1 MSTKSVELPN
11 NIPTPLKA
19 PGDLQLKKFRETLR
33 QRWNEFDKAT
43 MQEAQTRVNE
53 HPLGWFTDAQT
64 ERNKDA
70 DFIKAKATFDE
81 AMTALWSIDSD
92 EKLKQILETPG
103 RLSSV
108 INSLKD
114 YLAKADNQKAY
125 NNVLSHTF
133 ADLTGLRAQMTETAE
148 DKKEADL
155 AKASLPALATI
166 TWASLAT
173 EAASW
178 LSDAVWEWVK
188 DLGKEVA
195 DIKKN
200 PMKKIAEFLGFTD
213 SSIMGDFKS
222 ALSEKKAG
230 WFKWFFA
237 SIKLWF
243 YGFMAKFMGVDMAKH
258 LTPEEM
264 KLAGIKGK
272 VEGWVKPETGK
283 ESEGR
288 EKIQDVTKNIL
299 YGWAFSGLIS
309 FHQGFLSGIT
319 GEKDPSK
326 NKARIWA
333 VYRYQSMY
341 DLPYEKAQSLYATY
355 KSNPD
360 NPALLKELWV
370 TDPKSSISPR
380 DIFAALALIVDDKLM
395 STKTL
400 QKNIG
405 QNKNITVWAL
415 LTGSHGDW
423 AIANDFEKID
433 PTLSVNPSQIFSQV
447 FGNIGA
453 RFQVSKVWDSYKFGN
468 SETQEQ
474 AQKIGAEGIVLTEI
488 TLTDIDI
495 NNIQDSEI
503 DKQKLDPKSKELLR
517 KLIAFWNVVKWP
529 LAKDFSFGQ
538 ESEYSQFYNTAKIT
552 PISLLKLYLVT
563 WGDTNLLSMASPRKM
578 GIYAIIRESFFDG
591 PNKDKWAELFDKSI
605 IKIATTWA
613 MTPMDLDKYIPKD
626 VQEAMGNI
634 SATITDTVIDSS
646 WWVAH
651 RAWLALPNGWKLGAW
666 VGITLGIMLIWRLR
680 ILKYVGIWVGI
691 WAVTAAGLFATAVY
705 AWLSSEDKKKFP
717 EEEIKKWAIWWLEK
731 LLTKTE

>member
-1 MSTKSVELPN
+1 MVATLEKPQN
-11 NIPTPLKA
+11 NPVGSPAKA
-19 PGDLQLKKFRETLR
+19 PGDTLLKNFRATLDAGWTKFDTAVPPVWKIGPFASDDYVKVKIEYEAAKQMLANIKSDDELRANVPMRQKLDETIKMLKKHNAES
-33 QRWNEFDKAT
+33 DKA
-43 MQEAQTRVNE
+43 E
-53 HPLGWFTDAQT
+53 WY
-64 ERNKDA
+64 NK
-70 DFIKAKATFDE
+70 
-81 AMTALWSIDSD
+81 ALVEMES
-92 EKLKQILETPG
+92 
-103 RLSSV
+103 
-108 INSLKD
+108 N
-114 YLAKADNQKAY
+114 LAKLQQDVEK
-125 NNVLSHTF
+125 NNT
-133 ADLTGLRAQMTETAE
+133 T
-148 DKKEADL
+148 
-155 AKASLPALATI
+155 LPVAPVVVAGG
-166 TWASLAT
+166 AALAT
-173 EAASW
+173 EAANG
-178 LSDAVWEWVK
+178 LSSAVRDWAQ

-195 DIKKN
+195 AIKKN

-213 SSIMGDFKS
+213 SSIASDIKE
-222 ALSEKKAG
+222 ALAEKKAG
-230 WFKWFFA
+230 WFDGFFA

-243 YGFMAKFMGVDMAKH
+243 YGFMAKFTGADLSAS

-272 VEGWVKPETGK
+272 VAEWVKPDSGK
-283 ESEGR
+283 EWEGNK

-319 GEKDPSK
+319 AEKDPSK

-341 DLPYEKAQSLYATY
+341 DLPYEKAQSLYATH

-370 TDPKSSISPR
+370 VDPKSTIVPR

-405 QNKNITVWAL
+405 QNSNITVWSL

-433 PTLSVNPSQIFSQV
+433 PTLSVNPSEIFSQV

-453 RFQVSKVWDSYKFGN
+453 RFHISKDWDTYKFWN

-474 AQKIGAEGIVLTEI
+474 AKKLGMDSVVLWEI
-488 TLTDIDI
+488 ITSKIDI
-495 NNIQDSEI
+495 NTLQESEI
-503 DKQKLDPKSKELLR
+503 DKQVWDIKTKELLR
-517 KLIAFWNVVKWP
+517 KLITFWKVVKWP

-538 ESEYSQFYNTAKIT
+538 ESEFSNFYNTANIA

-563 WGDTNLLSMASPRKM
+563 WGNADLSNMASPRKM
-578 GIYAIIRESFFDG
+578 WIYAIIRESFFDG
-591 PNKDKWAELFDKSI
+591 PNKNKWAELFDKSI
-605 IKIATTWA
+605 IKMATTWA
-613 MTPMDLDKYIPKD
+613 LTPMDIDKYIPKD

-651 RAWLALPNGWKLGAW
+651 RAWLALPNGWKIGAW
-666 VGITLGIMLIWRLR
+666 IGITLGIMLIWRLR
-680 ILKYVGIWVGI
+680 LLKYVWIGMGIG
-691 WAVTAAGLFATAVY
+691 AATAAGLFATAVY
-705 AWLSSEDKKKFP
+705 AGLSESDKKKFP
-717 EEEIKKWAIWWLEK
+717 KNEIENWAKWWIEK
-731 LLTKTE
+731 MIATK